1 MSPEGAADENAR
13 EWDGWASERRVGVG
27 GGVGRALE
35 DIPVLAD
42 PAGLEAQDVHPG
54 QSQKS
59 RAVWML
65 I

>member
-1 MSPEGAADENAR
+1 M
-13 EWDGWASERRVGVG
+13 RVNGMA
-27 GGVGRALE
+27 GRQNVVLAWPGSSSALE
-35 DIPVLAD
+35 DIPVPAD
-42 PAGLEAQDVHPG
+42 PAGLEAEDVHPG

>member
-13 EWDGWASERRVGVG
+13 EWDGWAPERRAGVG
-27 GGVGRALE
+27 GGVGSALE
-35 DIPVLAD
+35 DIPVVLAD
-42 PAGLEAQDVHPG
+42 PAGLEAEDVHPG

-59 RAVWML
+59 RAVW